1 MPIATKPY
9 QLKAWTDLHGLYPL
23 LLDFGKVPSRKNMS
37 VHLDFSQ
44 VYHVDAIG
52 ASIFL
57 ARVLQFIENA
67 NHVSFTISFPESVH
81 AERRLKSLG
90 ILEHLNLMQLE
101 PQREQDLFN
110 QVSSDGVSQLENEVK
125 CSADEHEKL
134 IVLVPG
140 ESRSK
145 VIAYAKSEIKLF
157 LNHSHTRRF
166 AHEQFMIVL
175 LEMVKNTLD
184 HSGKP
189 ALLALYAN
197 ERPRGGSLRFAYCD
211 TGLGI
216 GRTVRDYLDTNAI
229 HDEKLVRLK
238 KKGGFSDI
246 LHWALQ
252 PGSSTKV
259 GNGVN
264 FGLGLMLIVEGARN
278 FGMRLS
284 LKDADSIWQLGQM
297 PSQYSH
303 ADIRKYGTATC
314 AAHLMMFS
322 GEMEFPDE

>member
-1 MPIATKPY
+1 MHIAAKPH
-9 QLKAWTDLHGLYPL
+9 QIKAWTELHGLYPL
-23 LLDFGKVPSRKNMS
+23 LLDFGKTPSRANLS

-52 ASIFL
+52 VSIFL
-57 ARVLQFIENA
+57 ARVLQFIRKA
-67 NHVSFTISFPESVH
+67 NHVSFTISFPES
-81 AERRLKSLG
+81 ADAGRRLQSLR
-90 ILEHLNLMQLE
+90 LMDQLKLMQLE
-101 PQREQDLFN
+101 PRREQDLFD
-110 QVSSDGVSQLENEVK
+110 QAFSVGVSQPNNEFDHLSK
-125 CSADEHEKL
+125 NHEKL
-134 IVLVPG
+134 IVLLPG
-140 ESRSK
+140 DSRSK
-145 VIAYAKSEIKLF
+145 VIAHAKSEIKSF

-166 AHEQFMIVL
+166 VHEQFMIVL

-189 ALLALYAN
+189 ALLALYMDDY
-197 ERPRGGSLRFAYCD
+197 PQGGSLRFSYCD

-216 GRTVRDYLDTNAI
+216 GRTVRHHLDTNSI
-229 HDEKLVRLK
+229 QDEKLLRLK
-238 KKGGFSDI
+238 NKGGFSDL

-264 FGLGLMLIVEGARN
+264 FGLGLMLIVEGAKN
-278 FGMRLS
+278 CGMRLS
-284 LKDADSIWQLGQM
+284 LKDADSIWQLSQM

-303 ADIRKYGTATC
+303 SDIRKYGTATC
-314 AAHLMMFS
+314 AAPLMVFS